1 METVVKTA
9 ILRSLAVLCLV
20 GAPASAWAAD
30 VKFDI
35 INNSARSIDNFY
47 TSTSDTTNWE
57 EDVLGEDTIGPGET
71 DTITIS
77 TDDGQCLYDMRFI
90 MEDKAELI
98 EKGIDVCKLSS
109 YTLTDAK

>member
-1 METVVKTA
+1 MKKIA
-9 ILRSLAVLCLV
+9 LGALAGFCLV
-20 GAPASAWAAD
+20 MAPIYAFAEN

-35 INNSARSIDNFY
+35 VNNSARAITNFY
-47 TSTSDTTNWE
+47 TSAADTTDWE

-71 DTITIS
+71 QPITIS
-77 TDDGQCLYDMRFI
+77 TDNGQCLYDMRFI

-109 YTLTDAK
+109 YTLSDGK